1 MDFNQF
7 TLKAQKAI
15 SNAQNMALI
24 AGQQL
29 IENGHLLNAMLDVD
43 KNVIPHLLKK
53 FSINV
58 GIIKETVSSIVKSY
72 PKVSGGDSQMSRAM
86 QKTLNEALV
95 EASKLKDEYISLEHL
110 LLGLLKSNDAIGQ
123 LLKDSGINRKEL
135 LQLIKS

>member
-24 AGQQL
+24 AGHQL
-29 IENGHLLNAMLDVD
+29 IENGHLLNAMLEVD

-86 QKTLNEALV
+86 QKTPPCK
-95 EASKLKDEYISLEHL
+95 SISHQ
-110 LLGLLKSNDAIGQ
+110 IY
-123 LLKDSGINRKEL
+123 EL
-135 LQLIKS
+135 FTPMPGTGGFR